1 MALLRSYEQ
10 ARHPT
15 NLLMAAV
22 MEGIKRIFDTDDPGV
37 NWLRNVGLSLLNQQS
52 TLKGMVAK
60 LAAGV

>member
-1 MALLRSYEQ
+1 
-10 ARHPT
+10 
-15 NLLMAAV
+15 MAAV
-22 MEGIKRIFDTDDPGV
+22 MEGIKRMFDTDDPGV